1 MSEAKSSVPPTMK
14 ERLTSEKERAD
25 FAAKRQR
32 LGVLVDKDLGMKF
45 GPNSEFT
52 LVFNVQPGHAN
63 QLRED
68 LVKFGEGVKGSR
80 VPFIIGL
87 HDSRLAVFDDG
98 KRLLFSTTFDGDINQ
113 YVDDAITRLGELLHL
128 WLRHLEGYPGTMEA
142 YPKDYDALK
151 KWFMGYFHKSSAYTR
166 IYPRTLHEILKGL
179 AVNEAFQKVLDNP
192 ASHAALKD
200 PAFKPLLDLAAY

>member
-1 MSEAKSSVPPTMK
+1 MSASKGSTPPSMK
-14 ERLTSEKERAD
+14 DRLTTDQEKAD
-25 FAAKRQR
+25 FAAKRQH
-32 LGVLVDKDLGMKF
+32 LGVVVDKDLGMKS

-52 LVFNVQPGHAN
+52 LMFNVKPGHAK
-63 QLRED
+63 QLHED

-80 VPFIIGL
+80 VPFLVGL
-87 HDSRLAVFDDG
+87 HDSRLCIFDDG

-113 YVDDAITRLGELLHL
+113 YVDDAITTLGEILHY
-128 WLRHLEGYPGTMEA
+128 WLRHLDGYPGTMEA
-142 YPKDYDALK
+142 YPDNFDALK

-192 ASHAALKD
+192 ASHKLLQD
-200 PAFKPLLDLAAY
+200 PAMAPLLELASV